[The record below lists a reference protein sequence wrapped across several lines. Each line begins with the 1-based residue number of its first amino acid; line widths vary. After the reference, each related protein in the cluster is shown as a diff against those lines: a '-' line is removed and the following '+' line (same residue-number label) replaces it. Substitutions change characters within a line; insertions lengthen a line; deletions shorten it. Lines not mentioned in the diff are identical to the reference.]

1 MSGPNRTLKLSY
13 VGDSSRLNKANA
25 EAESGLKKLGDGFKK
40 FGKFAAVGAA
50 AAGVAAVAVGKK
62 LFDAAEAAGTAN
74 ARIETIAESMD
85 LFGDAAG
92 EVSGRLIN
100 LANDQARLTGVSRET
115 IKETSALLLT
125 FGAVAE
131 SADEVGGVFDRAQ
144 EAALDLAAAGFG
156 SATGN
161 AQALGKALNDPI
173 KGLTALTR
181 SGVTFTE
188 EERERIKVLQES
200 NRLGEAQELVLE
212 AIEKQVG
219 GTAAATAN
227 ASDRIRESF
236 GVIVDQVALA
246 LAPTFEKLTDAAF
259 RLIERF
265 QELWDV
271 HGPAIIEAFQRAAER
286 AGEIWEVLKE
296 RLVPILRDAFDRIK
310 DLVGTFREWWQRVSP
325 GVLESFKRLRDPIV
339 ELWEN
344 IKIAFGQMRDL
355 IGAFKTGESDGKG
368 FERFIDG
375 LVTFIGLLVKGLNL
389 AIVVMNRFRDILLRV
404 VESKAFQALLSG
416 IGSIGS
422 ALGSGLGRLGG
433 IVGLASGG
441 IVTKPT
447 LAMVGEGG
455 EPEAVIPLSK
465 MGQMG
470 GGVNITINGAL
481 DPEGV
486 ARQIRRILEDSGRR
500 TGATLTFA

>member
-25 EAESGLKKLGDGFKK
+25 EATSGLSKLGEGFKK
-40 FGKFAAVGAA
+40 FGKMAAVGAA

-74 ARIETIAESMD
+74 ARIETIAQSMD

-92 EVSGRLIN
+92 EVSGRLVD
-100 LANDQARLTGVSRET
+100 LANDQAKLTGVSRGT

-125 FGAVAE
+125 FSEVAK

-144 EAALDLAAAGFG
+144 TAALDLAAAGFG

-173 KGLTALTR
+173 RGITALTR

-200 NRLGEAQELVLE
+200 NRLGEAQAIVLE

-227 ASDRIRESF
+227 ASDQIRESF
-236 GVIVDQVALA
+236 GVIVDEIALA
-246 LAPTFEKLTDAAF
+246 LAPTFQKLTDVAF

-265 QELWDV
+265 QELWSV

-286 AGEIWEVLKE
+286 AGEIWTVLKE
-296 RLVPILRDAFDRIK
+296 RLVPILRDAFDRIR
-310 DLVGTFREWWQRVSP
+310 DFVAAARDWWLRVGP
-325 GVLESFKRLRDPIV
+325 GVIESFRRLREPIERV
-339 ELWEN
+339 WGAIKEAWTQVKELFAVFRN
-344 IKIAFGQMRDL
+344 
-355 IGAFKTGESDGKG
+355 GESDGKG
-368 FERFIDG
+368 FERFMDRVITVLIIVID
-375 LVTFIGLLVKGLNL
+375 LLEKVISAVTRAL
-389 AIVVMNRFRDILLRV
+389 AAFRRFA
-404 VESKAFQALLSG
+404 ESKAFQAVLSGVGAIGSG
-416 IGSIGS
+416 IGGFLDRIPQL
-422 ALGSGLGRLGG
+422 AEGG
-433 IVGLASGG
+433 IVR
-441 IVTKPT
+441 KPT
-447 LAMVGEGG
+447 LALVGEAG
-455 EPEAVIPLSK
+455 PEAVVPLSK
-465 MGQMG
+465 AGSVG
-470 GGVNITINGAL
+470 GGGITINITTGVG
-481 DPEGV
+481 DPEAI
-486 ARQIRRILEDSGRR
+486 ARDIRRILNDSERR
-500 TGATLTFA
+500 LGGLVAA